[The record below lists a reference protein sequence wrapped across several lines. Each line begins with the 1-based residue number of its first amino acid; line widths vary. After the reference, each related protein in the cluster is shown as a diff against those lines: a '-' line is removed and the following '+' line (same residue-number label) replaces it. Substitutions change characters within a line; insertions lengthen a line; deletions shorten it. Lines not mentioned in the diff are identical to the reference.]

1 MSIVLVSFR
10 FLSVR
15 RGRALDSHASP
26 AVRAMAPS
34 PASSSVPARR
44 KAAHVVAFAAALMC
58 GVLSASLPALAQA
71 PAAPGELENVTL
83 VTASGEHVFKVEVMR
98 TDEQRAR
105 GLMFRKHLPADRG
118 MLFDFK
124 AEQRVSM
131 WIRNTYIPLD
141 MVFIARDGTVV
152 NVAQDTEPLSER
164 TIPSA
169 GPALAVLEVNAGV
182 ARRIGL
188 KAGDRVRHP
197 LFGR

>member
-1 MSIVLVSFR
+1 
-10 FLSVR
+10 
-15 RGRALDSHASP
+15 
-26 AVRAMAPS
+26 MAPS

-44 KAAHVVAFAAALMC
+44 KAAHVVAFAAALLF
-58 GVLSASLPALAQA
+58 GVLSASLPASLPALAQA

-131 WIRNTYIPLD
+131 WMRNTYIPLD

>member
-1 MSIVLVSFR
+1 MNFAWNFAWNFACAPSRTVANARITSLI
-10 FLSVR
+10 R
-15 RGRALDSHASP
+15 RAVFAFVMLGAGLLAAAGPSGRAAAQSP
-26 AVRAMAPS
+26 APS
-34 PASSSVPARR
+34 
-44 KAAHVVAFAAALMC
+44 
-58 GVLSASLPALAQA
+58 
-71 PAAPGELENVTL
+71 GELEAVTL
-83 VTASGEHVFKVEVMR
+83 VTASGEHVFQVEVMR

-124 AEQRVSM
+124 TEQRVMM
-131 WIRNTYIPLD
+131 WMRNTYISLD

-188 KAGDRVRHP
+188 KAGDKVRHP